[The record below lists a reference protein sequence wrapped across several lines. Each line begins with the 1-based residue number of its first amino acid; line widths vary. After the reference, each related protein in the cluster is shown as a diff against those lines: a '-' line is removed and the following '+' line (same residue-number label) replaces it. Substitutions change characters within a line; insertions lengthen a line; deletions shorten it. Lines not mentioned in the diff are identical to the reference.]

1 MTNTLISETVDTIVS
16 NTVRH
21 FVLYFSILSPPNKIP
36 KAHTFVSI
44 IEITIGST
52 FSFYSP
58 TVCKIMQFPFF
69 NQRIQC
75 SRPRWFYGIRCIIIK
90 HYKKITEP
98 SLDCVALDCAVIT
111 VITEQSQILEKFK
124 RNTLILKSFKGF
136 SGPFEAGHRTVPCA
150 VFFNS

>member
-1 MTNTLISETVDTIVS
+1 MGIRIGSQYMTNTLISETVDTIVS

-75 SRPRWFYGIRCIIIK
+75 SRPRWFYPNILFYAK
-90 HYKKITEP
+90 TKT
-98 SLDCVALDCAVIT
+98 SLTTLRFLA
-111 VITEQSQILEKFK
+111 K
-124 RNTLILKSFKGF
+124 RFLIL
-136 SGPFEAGHRTVPCA
+136 TDW
-150 VFFNS
+150 FFIYNNFQYNCR